1 MAAANVANTDA
12 VTQLLAQTSPTII
25 LGTKNL
31 AEALSGHE
39 QIVYAKG
46 VPLMLRHNY
55 TAHLHKDQ
63 QSLPPPAPSAVLWL
77 HINGL
82 KAIKGNGRIVS
93 AASQSRDTINET
105 YYKKNPW
112 N

>member
-1 MAAANVANTDA
+1 MAAANAANTDA

-46 VPLMLRHNY
+46 VPLIHNY
-55 TAHLHKDQ
+55 TAHLHRDQ
-63 QSLPPPAPSAVLWL
+63 QSLPPPAPSAVLRL

-82 KAIKGNGRIVS
+82 KAIKGNGRTVS

-105 YYKKNPW
+105 YYKKKPW

>member
-63 QSLPPPAPSAVLWL
+63 QSLPPSAVLRL

-82 KAIKGNGRIVS
+82 KAIKGNSRIVN

-105 YYKKNPW
+105 YYKKNP
-112 N
+112 

>member
-63 QSLPPPAPSAVLWL
+63 QSLPPPAPSATPTP
-77 HINGL
+77 HKRSKSDKRKRQDCECSFSEQGHN
-82 KAIKGNGRIVS
+82 
-93 AASQSRDTINET
+93 
-105 YYKKNPW
+105 
-112 N
+112 